1 MVTFRRFSFFHS
13 LRQRIQKRRRRREL
27 QRKSDGAYR
36 LFESDLAR
44 ADTWEKREHIES
56 QRRFECSKYDDEIQR
71 MDSFD
76 LAARARKCRID
87 VSAVGPPPAPHD
99 HHWIQGTHG
108 TWFLHEKSFRA
119 LAELVEAAEHQRRK
133 RRVEVR
139 DFWWKR
145 ITAIAAITAAIASIA
160 GLARH
165 C

>member
-1 MVTFRRFSFFHS
+1 
-13 LRQRIQKRRRRREL
+13 
-27 QRKSDGAYR
+27 
-36 LFESDLAR
+36 
-44 ADTWEKREHIES
+44 
-56 QRRFECSKYDDEIQR
+56 
-71 MDSFD
+71 
-76 LAARARKCRID
+76 
-87 VSAVGPPPAPHD
+87 
-99 HHWIQGTHG
+99 
-108 TWFLHEKSFRA
+108 